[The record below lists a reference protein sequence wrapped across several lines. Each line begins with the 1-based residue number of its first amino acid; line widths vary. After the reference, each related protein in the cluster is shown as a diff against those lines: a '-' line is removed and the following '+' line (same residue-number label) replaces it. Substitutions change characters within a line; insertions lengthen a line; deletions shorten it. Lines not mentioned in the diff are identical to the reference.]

1 MFLYDRMKQL
11 LIVLYGVQARTVRK
25 SRERERERER
35 KDGCTDIYYE
45 SSDP

>member
-1 MFLYDRMKQL
+1 MFLYDRMKLL
-11 LIVLYGVQARTVRK
+11 LIVLYGVETRAMANI
-25 SRERERERER
+25 EGER